1 MLAAGAQGSKASQ
14 HSDQR
19 EQKYQPAKG
28 DVMRDGGGGG
38 GGEKHA
44 ENWQQKSSHECCA
57 NPAAKHCNIIT
68 RY

>member
-28 DVMRDGGGGG
+28 DVMRDGGGWVVVVVRSTLRIGSR
-38 GGEKHA
+38 KA
-44 ENWQQKSSHECCA
+44 LMNAVPILQPSIA
-57 NPAAKHCNIIT
+57 I
-68 RY
+68 

>member
-38 GGEKHA
+38 TVVRSTLRIGSRKA
-44 ENWQQKSSHECCA
+44 LMNAVPILQPSTA
-57 NPAAKHCNIIT
+57 I
-68 RY
+68 